1 MEDTNICLLPKIVL
15 AFFTFMSLT
24 NLTASLISFDLAFA
38 LFINIRISFFS
49 LFANSIIDSVAQK
62 STCDGEI
69 GINIKSATSIAGLPS
84 ASIFGGVSIITKSD
98 FSFSDLASY

>member
-1 MEDTNICLLPKIVL
+1 
-15 AFFTFMSLT
+15 MSLT

-49 LFANSIIDSVAQK
+49 FANSIIDSVAQK

-69 GINIKSATSIAGLPS
+69 GINTKSATSIAGLPS

-98 FSFSDLASY
+98 FSFSDLASYWAPHKLAVLN